1 MMVTAVVITDLCD
14 MCQYLSHN
22 TMTTKFLH
30 SVSIVFERERERKGC
45 FFYCVDVAT
54 LTALVIHSHR
64 IQIVILHYLQ
74 IKQTILFVFVI
85 FVL

>member
-30 SVSIVFERERERKGC
+30 SVSIVFEREREKGML
-45 FFYCVDVAT
+45 FYCVDEAT